1 MENIKGAKSVITC
14 DMEGVIEIMNEGAEK
29 IFGYKKEEL
38 IGHKRVSLFSPG
50 EIVLQNVAGWLATA
64 VKEGEYI
71 GKTYFINKNK
81 EKINA
86 KIRITPT
93 FANGKDQ
100 PQTGYCGVT
109 EVIEEE
115 VDVPIKFAT
124 KMIKGLA
131 ITRMPFTSASILPL
145 LVVGAYC
152 YGIGANV
159 SWGLFGLTILGILI
173 THLAMNVFNDYFDVK
188 DGTDE
193 ANAEYFQQV
202 SGGSRAIELGL
213 ISLSGT
219 KKLGVILLLIACLI
233 GGYITYEVAQTHTEN
248 LKWVVGIGLSGLFL
262 GYFYT
267 ARPLRLVA
275 RQGLGEFAIFLAFGP
290 LLTLGTAFAVY
301 GGDLFGTNVAT
312 EPGMNHFLNCILLG
326 VPLGLLTTNILLIN
340 EFPDMKS
347 DAKTGKNHLVV
358 TFGKKASR
366 WIYLTFLL
374 LATGS
379 SLYLYMELTHVSLL
393 IPTIFC
399 LLFGLYIFKHILQH
413 YELRSLVDA
422 NWKTIGLQ
430 ALYSMILC
438 ACFIDWNA
446 TWQWITSS
454 FGGA

>member
-1 MENIKGAKSVITC
+1 MKSVITC
-14 DMEGVIEIMNEGAEK
+14 DMEGVIETMNNDAEK

-38 IGHKRVSLFSPG
+38 IGKKRVSLFSPG
-50 EIVLQNVAGWLATA
+50 EIVLQNVEGWLNTA

-71 GKTYFINKNK
+71 GETYFLRKDG

-93 FANGKDQ
+93 FADGKDK

-109 EVIEEE
+109 EVIDKNIE
-115 VDVPIKFAT
+115 VPINFST
-124 KMIKGLA
+124 KLIKMLA
-131 ITRMPFTSASILPL
+131 ITRMPFTSASLLP
-145 LVVGAYC
+145 VFVIGAYFA
-152 YGIGANV
+152 GIGDGLFNV
-159 SWGLFGLTILGILI
+159 SLFTLTIFGILI
-173 THLAMNVFNDYFDVK
+173 AHLGINVFNDYFDVK

-213 ISLSGT
+213 ITLKGT
-219 KKLGVILLLIACLI
+219 RILGIILTMIALTIGAVILSSINEVNFSGAMQITIA
-233 GGYITYEVAQTHTEN
+233 
-248 LKWVVGIGLSGLFL
+248 GLFL

-275 RQGLGEFAIFLAFGP
+275 RRGLGEIAIFLAFGP
-290 LLTLGTAFAVY
+290 LLTLGVGYAIFN
-301 GGDLFGTNVAT
+301 GDFENSVHF
-312 EPGMNHFLNCILLG
+312 MNCLLLG

-340 EFPDMKS
+340 EFPDMNS

-358 TFGKKASR
+358 TFGKKTSR
-366 WIYLTFLL
+366 WIYLIFLM
-374 LATGS
+374 LAVGS
-379 SLYLYMELTHVSLL
+379 SFYMYTELDNSYLL

-399 LLFGLYIFKHILQH
+399 FVFGLYIFKHILKH

-430 ALYSMILC
+430 ALYSIIVCICLMLG
-438 ACFIDWNA
+438 F
-446 TWQWITSS
+446 
-454 FGGA
+454 

>member
-1 MENIKGAKSVITC
+1 MKDLKGIKSVITC
-14 DMEGVIEIMNEGAEK
+14 DMEGVIETMNEGAEK
-29 IFGYKKEEL
+29 IFGYNKEEL

-64 VKEGEYI
+64 VKEGEYK

-81 EKINA
+81 ERINA

-109 EVIEEE
+109 EVIDEE

-131 ITRMPFTSASILPL
+131 ITRMPFTSASILPI

-152 YGIGANV
+152 YGTGAPI
-159 SWGLFGLTILGILI
+159 SWGLFGITILGILI
-173 THLAMNVFNDYFDVK
+173 AHLAMNVFNDYFDYK

-193 ANAEYFQQV
+193 ANSEYFQQV

-213 ISLSGT
+213 ISLNGT
-219 KKLGVILLLIACLI
+219 RNLAILLTIMAIGIASFISIKANQIPGDNFNGILI
-233 GGYITYEVAQTHTEN
+233 T
-248 LKWVVGIGLSGLFL
+248 GISGLFL

-267 ARPLRLVA
+267 AWPLRLVA
-275 RQGLGEFAIFLAFGP
+275 KRGLGELAIFLAFGP
-290 LLTLGTAFAVY
+290 LLTLGAGFAIFQ
-301 GGDLFGTNVAT
+301 GDLFSTMNSEGY
-312 EPGMNHFLNCILLG
+312 NHFLNLILLG
-326 VPLGLLTTNILLIN
+326 IPMGLLTTNILLIN

-366 WIYLTFLL
+366 WIYFVILL
-374 LATGS
+374 LAVGS
-379 SLYLYMELTHVSLL
+379 STYLFLELDKQSLSNIYIL
-393 IPTIFC
+393 IPTGFC
-399 LLFGLYIFKHILQH
+399 LLFGLYIFNHILNH
-413 YELRSLVDA
+413 YEKRTLASA

-430 ALYSMILC
+430 AIYSIMLC
-438 ACFIDWNA
+438 ATLI
-446 TWQWITSS
+446 
-454 FGGA
+454 FGFSAAA

>member
-1 MENIKGAKSVITC
+1 MKIMKSTITC
-14 DMEGVIEIMNEGAEK
+14 DMEGVIETMNDDAEK

-38 IGHKRVSLFSPG
+38 IGKKRVSIFSPG
-50 EIVLQNVAGWLATA
+50 EIVLQNVAGWLDTA
-64 VKEGEYI
+64 VKKGEYV
-71 GKTYFINKNK
+71 GETYFIKK
-81 EKINA
+81 TGEKINA

-93 FANGKDQ
+93 YKNGKNN

-109 EVIEEE
+109 EVIEKE
-115 VDVPIKFAT
+115 VNVPINFST
-124 KMIKGLA
+124 KMIKMLA
-131 ITRMPFTSASILPL
+131 ITRMPFTSASLLPIF
-145 LVVGAYC
+145 VIGAYFSS
-152 YGIGANV
+152 ANTGDTAI

-173 THLAMNVFNDYFDVK
+173 AHLGINVFNDYFDVK